1 MAVAQTPNI
10 DIKVLVMKT
19 LINILHKTPEI
30 INKTMQM
37 VLETIISEL
46 KQYDSFKKIIPMG
59 PYKYVVD
66 EGVEIRKLAFEMI
79 YSLINND
86 AIALDREFY
95 INAIIDRGLV
105 DPEFDII
112 NLAYISL
119 GKLVQKAPQF
129 LNNTTNVHK
138 LIHQFT
144 ANAGRKLKAKS
155 TAQEVEVFHESIGHL
170 KELVGVINDIMVK
183 NNWHL
188 IVWDQYYQSVYH
200 VRGA

>member
-1 MAVAQTPNI
+1 
-10 DIKVLVMKT
+10 
-19 LINILHKTPEI
+19 
-30 INKTMQM
+30 M

-46 KQYDSFKKIIPMG
+46 KQYDSFKKVIPMG

-66 EGVEIRKLAFEMI
+66 EGVEIRKLVFEMI
-79 YSLINND
+79 YSLISND

-119 GKLVQKAPQF
+119 GKLVQKTPQF
-129 LNNTTNVHK
+129 LNNTTNVQK
-138 LIHQFT
+138 LIDQFT

-170 KELVGVINDIMVK
+170 KELVGLINDIMVK

-200 VRGA
+200 VRGI